1 MSATPNTPARSA
13 NLPAQVTPASEHVTD
28 SCTKAHARAGAASPT
43 GQNQPM
49 SDGLGPACAELAAL
63 IAALIPALS
72 HDSVPSG
79 GRTALSAG
87 QAVNPDVLHAMIILA
102 AEIPAACAAACQVTG
117 EPWQHRPSAICL
129 HAIPRLHHR
138 LTALGMPAA
147 ASDLET
153 GVHHWTRIVKLAL
166 GPLAPPA
173 SPAQNDRR
181 SPSSDLIAG
190 RGALPLRVRRA

>member
-1 MSATPNTPARSA
+1 MSTTPNTPALSA
-13 NLPAQVTPASEHVTD
+13 NLPAQVTPAPGHLTGSRA
-28 SCTKAHARAGAASPT
+28 KAPAGATAASPT

-63 IAALIPALS
+63 LLDLLPALS
-72 HDSVPSG
+72 RDSVPFG

-153 GVHHWTRIVKLAL
+153 GVHHWTRMVKRAL
-166 GPLAPPA
+166 G
-173 SPAQNDRR
+173 
-181 SPSSDLIAG
+181 
-190 RGALPLRVRRA
+190 LRTPGPWEA